1 MSNEIEIPKRKKD
14 FKLREDIVREFEHYA
29 PSGKQTAI
37 VEQLISEWVLEQKR
51 RECHEA
57 VQKAY
62 GRDGSGTEGIND
74 EDVTT
79 NTI

>member
-37 VEQLISEWVLEQKR
+37 VEQLLTEWVLAQKR
-51 RECHEA
+51 KECHRA
-57 VQKAY
+57 VEKAY
-62 GRDGSGTEGIND
+62 GRELGIVEGTGD
-74 EDVTT
+74 ES
-79 NTI
+79 TIADSI